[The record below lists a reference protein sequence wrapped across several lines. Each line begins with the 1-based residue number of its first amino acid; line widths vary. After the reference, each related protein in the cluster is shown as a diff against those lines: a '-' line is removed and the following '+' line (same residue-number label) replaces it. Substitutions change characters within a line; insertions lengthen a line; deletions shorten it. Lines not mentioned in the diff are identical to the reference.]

1 MDETISPLFV
11 VQAEKELN
19 SGNPFKSIELCK
31 RGLQFFPDFPIG
43 YILLAE
49 AYEKIN
55 DFESSNQVLNEA
67 LAKFPNN
74 AAIKSA
80 LNRREATGSI
90 LVQEKMDNSEIEV
103 SDEII
108 DKEEIILIEELEELK
123 EQIENELEEELIE
136 EIDEEL
142 LSITSSINEIETTTE
157 ITNNEE
163 INVNF
168 QNEFIEDNI
177 NESEN
182 NHNNYSKAFKIQSN
196 FALDLNLLNSKDLDL
211 IPGINFLPF
220 RFDSYNLSDYKDVK
234 DALISKILSFNLS
247 QKTDLIPKETYFES
261 IVNTIS
267 NSPKNECDD
276 YDELNYPEEL
286 ISDEILPTETY
297 AMILE
302 KQNKYSQAIEVYQK
316 LISIKPEK
324 ADEYLE
330 KIRNLQNV

>member
-19 SGNPFKSIELCK
+19 SGNPLKSIELCK

-67 LAKFPNN
+67 LTKFPNN

-80 LNRREATGSI
+80 LNRREETGSI
-90 LVQEKMDNSEIEV
+90 LVQEKIDNSEIEV
-103 SDEII
+103 SDESV
-108 DKEEIILIEELEELK
+108 DKEEIILIEELE

-142 LSITSSINEIETTTE
+142 LSITSSINQIETTTE
-157 ITNNEE
+157 LTNNEE

-168 QNEFIEDNI
+168 QNELIEDNF
-177 NESEN
+177 SETEK
-182 NHNNYSKAFKIQSN
+182 HQKKTSKAFKIQSN
-196 FALDLNLLNSKDLDL
+196 FAIDLNLLNSQDLDL

-220 RFDSYNLSDYKDVK
+220 RFDSYNLSDFKDVK
-234 DALISKILSFNLS
+234 EAQISKILSFNLS
-247 QKTDLIPKETYFES
+247 PKIDLIPNETYFES
-261 IVNTIS
+261 MVNTIS
-267 NSPKNECDD
+267 NSPQEECDD
-276 YDELNYPEEL
+276 YDDLNYSEEL
-286 ISDEILPTETY
+286 IYDEILPTETY

-302 KQNKYSQAIEVYQK
+302 KQNKNSQAIEVYQK

>member
-19 SGNPFKSIELCK
+19 SGNPLKSIELCK

-67 LAKFPNN
+67 LTKFPNN

-80 LNRREATGSI
+80 LNRREETGSI

-103 SDEII
+103 SD
-108 DKEEIILIEELEELK
+108 DSVYKEEIILIEELEELE
-123 EQIENELEEELIE
+123 EQFENELEEELIE

-157 ITNNEE
+157 LTNNDE

-168 QNEFIEDNI
+168 QNELFEDNFS
-177 NESEN
+177 ESEK
-182 NHNNYSKAFKIQSN
+182 HHKKTSKAFKIQSN
-196 FALDLNLLNSKDLDL
+196 FAIDLNLLNSQDLDL

-220 RFDSYNLSDYKDVK
+220 RFNSYNLSDYKEVK
-234 DALISKILSFNLS
+234 EAQISKILSFNLS
-247 QKTDLIPKETYFES
+247 PKTDIIPKETYFES

-267 NSPKNECDD
+267 NSSQEECDD
-276 YDELNYPEEL
+276 YDDLNYPEEL

-302 KQNKYSQAIEVYQK
+302 KQNKNSQAIEVYQK